1 MALQDPHGTVQQAAL
16 VLSTLIEGQNNAQP
30 GLPTDQRSSLL
41 TAQVTM
47 RSGPVEA
54 GLKLVFT
61 MTMEVVADDGNN
73 RR

>member
-1 MALQDPHGTVQQAAL
+1 LDNAKGTVQQAAL
-16 VLSTLIEGQNNAQP
+16 VLSTLIESQNQSIAQ
-30 GLPTDQRSSLL
+30 GALPADHSGSLL